1 VSESIEALKGAGKDI
16 VQGAKDI
23 GQGLLPGQ
31 DPRPG
36 FERLKEIGMFAS
48 GGLTS
53 PIGPQRSGPLARAD
67 RSRMGNPPAAKSVT
81 VDDFLKKAG
90 EKKGGDQKAGA
101 SSMSTGDMA
110 HLLYAVLRHDPM
122 AIARI
127 LGKKYLDRNS
137 PP

>member
-1 VSESIEALKGAGKDI
+1 M
-16 VQGAKDI
+16 
-23 GQGLLPGQ
+23 

-48 GGLTS
+48 GGMAE
-53 PIGPQRSGPLARAD
+53 PRIGPQRSGPLARAD
-67 RSRMGNPPAAKSVT
+67 RARMGNPPPAKSVS
-81 VDDFLKKAG
+81 VEDFLKKAD
-90 EKKGGDQKAGA
+90 EKKGGDQKGGA

-127 LGKKYLDRNS
+127 LGKKFLD
-137 PP
+137 